1 MVEGV
6 LGFND
11 KQEIII
17 SNKMAQ
23 NILKILDAHDLDKLD
38 RQNEL
43 TFKSK
48 TQFEEYE
55 ISTRYFVIITSYIEQ
70 IQPDGRSGIVA
81 IIRDMTNEHNIDQM
95 KKILLLMYHM
105 NCVHLFHCYKDI
117 QSR

>member
-48 TQFEEYE
+48 NT
-55 ISTRYFVIITSYIEQ
+55 
-70 IQPDGRSGIVA
+70 
-81 IIRDMTNEHNIDQM
+81 IRRI
-95 KKILLLMYHM
+95 
-105 NCVHLFHCYKDI
+105 
-117 QSR
+117 

>member
-23 NILKILDAHDLDKLD
+23 NILKILDARFDKLD

-48 TQFEEYE
+48 
-55 ISTRYFVIITSYIEQ
+55 
-70 IQPDGRSGIVA
+70 
-81 IIRDMTNEHNIDQM
+81 HNSKNM
-95 KKILLLMYHM
+95 KLAHAILLLLQVILNKFSLMAE
-105 NCVHLFHCYKDI
+105 VVL
-117 QSR
+117 